1 LDVLKAMQVDT
12 VIFIRT
18 SIMDTKIITTKNKIY
33 FISSSIDKLNKNEV
47 SKFQYLKVLAN
58 KFKPIT

>member
-1 LDVLKAMQVDT
+1 
-12 VIFIRT
+12 
-18 SIMDTKIITTKNKIY
+18 MDTKIITTKNKIY